1 MKKILLFLLVLV
13 TLTTFIYKDNLGA
26 FAASEQSLSSA
37 KATYLM
43 DYYSETQIYAANEN
57 KRLPIA
63 SMTKIMLLNFVFEN
77 LESGKINLTDK
88 VTVSK
93 TASSMGGSQV
103 FLQADKEYLLEDLV
117 KSIIVASANDASV
130 ALAELLF
137 GSEQVA
143 TDKMNERAKEWG
155 LDNTLFSNCTGL
167 PKATQYSSAK
177 DVAIMLKNLLKHDGY
192 YKYSTIWLDELVHPD
207 GQKTTLTNTNK
218 LTKFFNGCDGGKTGY
233 TNDAGYCLACTAKRG
248 VSRIICVVI
257 GEEDSKVRFNDVSN
271 MFNYAFNNY
280 TQKIVV
286 DKDETPFDAIP
297 VLGGKDESVGVVPDS
312 SVFAFLSRDENPSFT
327 MDINVD
333 SSIKAPF
340 EKNTKVGELTV
351 FKDGVE
357 YKKVDLVT
365 ATFCERQNFFDSLDR
380 FAKKWA

>member
-1 MKKILLFLLVLV
+1 MKKILIFLLVFG
-13 TLTTFIYKDNLGA
+13 TLTTFVYKDNMA
-26 FAASEQSLSSA
+26 FADNEKLLSNA

-43 DYYSETQIYAANEN
+43 DYYSETEIYKANET

-63 SMTKIMLLNFVFEN
+63 SMTKIMLLNLVFEN
-77 LESGKINLTDK
+77 LESGKISLNDK
-88 VTVSK
+88 VMVSK

-117 KSIIVASANDASV
+117 KSVIVASANDASV

-143 TDKMNERAKEWG
+143 TEKMNEKAKEWG
-155 LDNTLFSNCTGL
+155 LNNTLFSNCTGL
-167 PKATQYSSAK
+167 PKATQYSCAK
-177 DVAIMLKNLLKHDGY
+177 DVAFMLKKLLEYEGY
-192 YKYSTIWLDELVHPD
+192 YKYSTIWLDELTHPD
-207 GQKTTLTNTNK
+207 GKKTTLTNTNK
-218 LTKFFNGCDGGKTGY
+218 LTKFYNGCDGGKTGY

-248 VSRIICVVI
+248 ISRIVCVVI

-286 DKDETPFDAIP
+286 DKDETPFDSIE
-297 VLGGKDESVGVVPDS
+297 VVGGKYESVGVVPEN
-312 SVFAFLSRDENPSFT
+312 SVFAFLSRNENPNFT
-327 MDINVD
+327 MDISVNKN
-333 SSIKAPF
+333 IKAPF
-340 EKNTKVGELTV
+340 EKHSKVGELTV

-357 YKKVDLVT
+357 YKKINLVT
-365 ATFCERQNFFDSLDR
+365 AECGEKQSLLDMIEKYS
-380 FAKKWA
+380 KKWA

>member
-1 MKKILLFLLVLV
+1 MKKILIFLLVLG
-13 TLTTFIYKDNLGA
+13 TLTTFVYKDNTA
-26 FAASEQSLSSA
+26 FADSAKSLSNA

-43 DYYSETQIYAANEN
+43 DFYSETEIYKANET

-63 SMTKIMLLNFVFEN
+63 SMTKIMLLNLVFEN
-77 LESGKINLTDK
+77 LENGKINLNDK
-88 VTVSK
+88 VMVSK

-117 KSIIVASANDASV
+117 KSVIVASANDASV

-143 TDKMNERAKEWG
+143 TEKMNERAKEWG
-155 LDNTLFSNCTGL
+155 LNNTLFSNCTGL
-167 PKATQYSSAK
+167 PKATQYSCAK
-177 DVAIMLKNLLKHDGY
+177 DVAVMLKKLLNYNGY
-192 YKYSTIWLDELVHPD
+192 YKYSTIWLDELTHPD
-207 GQKTTLTNTNK
+207 GKKTTLTNTNK
-218 LTKFFNGCDGGKTGY
+218 LTKFYNGCDGGKTGY

-248 VSRIICVVI
+248 ISRIICVVI

-286 DKDETPFDAIP
+286 DKDETPFDSIQ
-297 VLGGKDESVGVVPDS
+297 VIGGKYESVGVVPEN
-312 SVFAFLSRDENPSFT
+312 SVFAFLSRNENPEFT

-333 SSIKAPF
+333 KNIKAPF
-340 EKNTKVGELTV
+340 EKHSKVGELTV

-357 YKKVDLVT
+357 YKKINLVT
-365 ATFCERQNFFDSLDR
+365 AELGEKQSFTDALEKFS
-380 FAKKWA
+380 KKWA

>member
-1 MKKILLFLLVLV
+1 MKKILIFLLVLG
-13 TLTTFIYKDNLGA
+13 TLTTFVYKDNTA
-26 FAASEQSLSSA
+26 FADNEKLLSNA

-43 DYYSETQIYAANEN
+43 DFYSETEIYKANEN

-63 SMTKIMLLNFVFEN
+63 SMTKIMLLNLVFEN
-77 LESGKINLTDK
+77 LESGKISLNDK
-88 VTVSK
+88 VMVSK

-117 KSIIVASANDASV
+117 KSVIVASANDASV

-143 TDKMNERAKEWG
+143 TDKMNEKAREWG
-155 LDNTLFSNCTGL
+155 LTNTLFSNCTGL

-177 DVAIMLKNLLKHDGY
+177 DVAIMLKNLLKYDGY
-192 YKYSTIWLDELVHPD
+192 YKYSTIWLDELTHPD
-207 GQKTTLTNTNK
+207 GKKTTLTNTNK
-218 LTKFFNGCDGGKTGY
+218 LTKFYNGCDGGKTGY

-257 GEEDSKVRFNDVSN
+257 GEEDSKVRFSDVSN

-286 DKDETPFDAIP
+286 DKEETPFDSIE
-297 VLGGKDESVGVVPDS
+297 VIGGKYESVGVIPEN
-312 SVFAFLSRDENPSFT
+312 SVYAFLSRNENPNFT

-333 SSIKAPF
+333 KNIKAPF
-340 EKNTKVGELTV
+340 EKCSKVGELTV
-351 FKDGVE
+351 YKDGIE
-357 YKKVDLVT
+357 YKKINLVT
-365 ATFCERQNFFDSLDR
+365 ADLGEKQSFLDAVEK
-380 FAKKWA
+380 FSKKWA